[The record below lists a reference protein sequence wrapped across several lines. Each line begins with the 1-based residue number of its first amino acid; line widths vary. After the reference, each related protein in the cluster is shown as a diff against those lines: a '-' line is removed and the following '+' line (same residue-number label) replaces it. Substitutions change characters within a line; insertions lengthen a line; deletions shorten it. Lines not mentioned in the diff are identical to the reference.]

1 MKRFI
6 VALKETNTIIY
17 AVDADSAAL
26 AEEKAIDLLNDG
38 EVGDITVISEVEV
51 HSVKG
56 EEDVK

>member
-17 AVDADSAAL
+17 AVDADSGAL
-26 AEEKAIDLLNDG
+26 AEEKAIDMLNDG